1 MIRVFEK
8 KKGGFREGNLSE
20 IDSANMSWVDCY
32 SPTREEI
39 SKIAKK
45 MEISEDRLLHF
56 IDEDARPH
64 LLDTREFSAIVW
76 GTPDIQEHRLKK
88 GLVAIFLLPNNNI
101 LTLSRGEISL
111 LKRFEEV
118 VSKNAEIIKS
128 PSTLIYSFMSET
140 ITSLFSIL
148 DVLEEQI
155 DLVEDEVLKKPERGV
170 ISKIFTIK
178 RDILLL
184 HKIIVANREVVTAI
198 EKGYAKRIPKTE
210 SANFRFLYND
220 LVQLIDMSETYR
232 DIATGIIEIYL
243 STVSNVLNNT
253 IKKMTAWGSLILLPT
268 LIASI
273 YGMNFQRVSDYNMPE
288 LYWPHGYIFALG
300 LMAFSVIILCTYFKI
315 KKWL

>member
-1 MIRVFEK
+1 MLRIFEK
-8 KKGGFREGNLSE
+8 KKGGFREGDLEE
-20 IDSANMSWVDCY
+20 IDSANMSWIDCY
-32 SPTREEI
+32 SPTAEEI
-39 SKIAKK
+39 LRIAEK
-45 MEISEDRLLHF
+45 MGISEERLLHF

-64 LLDTREFSAIVW
+64 VLEAREFSVIVW

-88 GLVAIFLLPNNNI
+88 GLAAIFLLPNNNI
-101 LTLSRGEISL
+101 LTLSKGEISL
-111 LKRFEEV
+111 LKKLEEA
-118 VSKNAEIIKS
+118 VSKNAELFKTS
-128 PSTLIYSFMSET
+128 ANFLYNFMSET
-140 ITSLFSIL
+140 ITQLFSVMDI
-148 DVLEEQI
+148 LEEQI
-155 DLVEDEVLKKPERGV
+155 DITEDEVLKKPERGV

-243 STVSNVLNNT
+243 STVSNMLNNT

-273 YGMNFQRVSDYNMPE
+273 YGMNFQRISGYNMPE
-288 LYWPHGYIFALG
+288 LYWPYGYFFAIG
-300 LMAFSVIILCTYFKI
+300 LMAFSVAILSIYFKI

>member
-1 MIRVFEK
+1 MLRIFEK
-8 KKGGFREGNLSE
+8 KKGGFREGDLDE
-20 IDSANMSWVDCY
+20 IDSANMSWIDCY
-32 SPTREEI
+32 SPTAEEI
-39 SKIAKK
+39 SRIAGK
-45 MEISEDRLLHF
+45 MGISEERLLHF

-64 LLDTREFSAIVW
+64 MLEAKEFSVIVW

-88 GLVAIFLLPNNNI
+88 GLAAIFLLPNNNI
-101 LTLSRGEISL
+101 LTLSKGEISL
-111 LKRFEEV
+111 LKKFEEV

-128 PSTLIYSFMSET
+128 PSTLIYSLMGET

-155 DLVEDEVLKKPERGV
+155 DMTEDEVLKKPEKSIIG
-170 ISKIFTIK
+170 KIFTIK

-243 STVSNVLNNT
+243 STVSNMLNST

-273 YGMNFQRVSDYNMPE
+273 YGMNFQRISEYNMPE
-288 LYWPHGYIFALG
+288 LYWPYGYLFAIG
-300 LMAFSVIILCTYFKI
+300 LMAFSVIFLYSYFKI
-315 KKWL
+315 KRWL

>member
-45 MEISEDRLLHF
+45 MKISEDRLLHF
-56 IDEDARPH
+56 IDENARPH
-64 LLDTREFSAIVW
+64 LLDTMEFSAIVW
-76 GTPDIQEHRLKK
+76 GTPDIEEHRLRK
-88 GLVAIFLLPNNNI
+88 GLVAIFLIPNNNI
-101 LTLSRGEISL
+101 LTLSKRENGIVKRLEEI
-111 LKRFEEV
+111 
-118 VSKNAEIIKS
+118 VSRNAELFKT
-128 PSTLIYSFMSET
+128 PSSFLYTFITET
-140 ITSLFSIL
+140 ISELFSVL

-155 DLVEDEVLKKPERGV
+155 DLTEDEVLRRPEKG
-170 ISKIFTIK
+170 IMGKIFTIK

-243 STVSNVLNNT
+243 STVSNALNNT

-300 LMAFSVIILCTYFKI
+300 LMAFSAVILYTYFKI
-315 KKWL
+315 NKWL